1 MGLVDAPYRL
11 KPHVLFKALTRKALH
26 DSLFCSTL
34 PNISRYLA
42 RRDLGLRISARLTR
56 RSY

>member
-1 MGLVDAPYRL
+1 MELVEASYRL
-11 KPHVLFKALTRKALH
+11 EPYVLFKAYACKALH
-26 DSLFCSTL
+26 DPFFRNTL
-34 PNISRYLA
+34 LNILRYLA